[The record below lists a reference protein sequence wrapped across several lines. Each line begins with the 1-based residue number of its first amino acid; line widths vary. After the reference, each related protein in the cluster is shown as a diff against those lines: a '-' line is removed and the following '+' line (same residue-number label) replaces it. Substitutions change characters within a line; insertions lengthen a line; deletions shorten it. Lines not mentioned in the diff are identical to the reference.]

1 MFMDFTVLEPWI
13 QPGTSFSIQEIKRR
27 FMHKTDSRFML
38 QHEQELLT
46 GRQEQNSHRV
56 DVHPVLSFP
65 SALSFT

>member
-13 QPGTSFSIQEIKRR
+13 QPGTSLSIQEIKRR
-27 FMHKTDSRFML
+27 FMHKTDSRFI